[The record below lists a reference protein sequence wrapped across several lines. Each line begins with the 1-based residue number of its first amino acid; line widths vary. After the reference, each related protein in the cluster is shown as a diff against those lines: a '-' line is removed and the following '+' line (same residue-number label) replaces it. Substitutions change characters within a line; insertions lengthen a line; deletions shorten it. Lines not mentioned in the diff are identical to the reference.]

1 MSMMQGKFVSFTL
14 VTQID
19 HLSPQSLT
27 PIQIPLASLNLT
39 QLIICLRLACCVRCE
54 S

>member
-14 VTQID
+14 VAQID

-27 PIQIPLASLNLT
+27 PRQILLAFLNLT
-39 QLIICLRLACCVRCE
+39 Q
-54 S
+54 